1 MHSRSLPYLLLLPSL
16 LLLCA
21 LFLYPF
27 VLVAWQAIVD
37 DGGQFTTEHFSEMLG
52 HWKFDT
58 AFKNTI
64 YLTLAVVPIQ
74 IVLALYMAS
83 LVTGMKR
90 GRDVFLYIWTIP
102 LGISDLAAGIIWL
115 SIFEQTGFL
124 NSFLVSFGVTESPQ
138 TFLGYQNKGTI
149 FLAVALAEIWRATA
163 IVLVILVAGMGLIPK
178 EYSEAAAV
186 FGASRWQRFTKVTLP
201 LLKPS
206 LQTAMILRGILAFEV
221 FAVVAALGG
230 TNMPVLM
237 GEVYNWQFVLR
248 DPNVAAAFAL
258 VILGISIAC
267 TLAIMWFL
275 RTPKGATL

>member
-102 LGISDLAAGIIWL
+102 LGRRYGPYPKRVLRSRGSVWRIPMATLYQSD
-115 SIFEQTGFL
+115 
-124 NSFLVSFGVTESPQ
+124 
-138 TFLGYQNKGTI
+138 
-149 FLAVALAEIWRATA
+149 
-163 IVLVILVAGMGLIPK
+163 
-178 EYSEAAAV
+178 AAV
-186 FGASRWQRFTKVTLP
+186 VKTELANRDD
-201 LLKPS
+201 PS
-206 LQTAMILRGILAFEV
+206 GYFSV
-221 FAVVAALGG
+221 
-230 TNMPVLM
+230 
-237 GEVYNWQFVLR
+237 
-248 DPNVAAAFAL
+248 
-258 VILGISIAC
+258 
-267 TLAIMWFL
+267 
-275 RTPKGATL
+275 